1 MCYFFSVSE
10 TFKSPWFLVTYMQC
24 ILLIPLA
31 DIFSHTWRLKEG
43 EKILQNINP
52 KLKNTRQK
60 CWSWK
65 PSYCG
70 NLSLPSS
77 PLRELD
83 LAWIGCFSDG
93 PQPLGIWLQPSALKR
108 KTGFGM
114 VPSPG
119 NIIYMRATDS
129 FVWAHLQPT
138 SSLWGVWRRPEAS
151 WLSLLRKELGKR

>member
-1 MCYFFSVSE
+1 MVPSYLYAVYSLN
-10 TFKSPWFLVTYMQC
+10 SPGRHFLTY
-24 ILLIPLA
+24 LEVKGRGKN
-31 DIFSHTWRLKEG
+31 S
-43 EKILQNINP
+43 P
-52 KLKNTRQK
+52 KHKPQTKNTRQK
-60 CWSWK
+60 CWSWE

-83 LAWIGCFSDG
+83 LAWICCFSDG